1 MLISQKIQYFWMVFL
16 KTHEYLT
23 NGRSRSILYQ
33 GLLILDYVDCL
44 FVFFLFFLHKNSE
57 EKPNNKERIWWSF
70 ETQYWHLTKIQD
82 YVVFTV
88 MSMCSFLSVV
98 AVLLCLCFLL
108 CSLHFNSYHFYD
120 SLGWQ
125 HIFFVFIYDLIYLI
139 VSCSVRI
146 LSKSQVVV
154 HIHLDFVLLLLLF
167 NPLIN
172 PSNKM
177 FFPKFSMV
185 DDGQLSVLWCEW
197 EC

>member
-1 MLISQKIQYFWMVFL
+1 MNIWPMGEVNRYCTRASWFWIMLIAY
-16 KTHEYLT
+16 
-23 NGRSRSILYQ
+23 
-33 GLLILDYVDCL
+33 
-44 FVFFLFFLHKNSE
+44 LFFCFFYIKTVKRNLIIK
-57 EKPNNKERIWWSF
+57 KESGGVLRPSTGTLLRYRIMLFLLWC
-70 ETQYWHLTKIQD
+70 L
-82 YVVFTV
+82 
-88 MSMCSFLSVV
+88 CSFLSVV

-108 CSLHFNSYHFYD
+108 CSFHFNSYHFYD

-125 HIFFVFIYDLIYLI
+125 HIFFVFIYYLIYLI

-185 DDGQLSVLWCEW
+185 DDG
-197 EC
+197 